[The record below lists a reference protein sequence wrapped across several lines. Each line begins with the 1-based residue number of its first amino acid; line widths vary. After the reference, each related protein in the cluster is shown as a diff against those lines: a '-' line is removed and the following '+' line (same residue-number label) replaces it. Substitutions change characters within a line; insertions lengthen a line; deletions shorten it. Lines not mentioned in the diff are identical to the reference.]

1 MDKVRWGVLSPAM
14 IAMKRVI
21 PAMREASNAVVTGI
35 ASRDL
40 VRAQAAAKE
49 AAVEKAYGSYEAM
62 LGDPAIEVVYI
73 ALPNHL
79 HVEWCLKAMDAGKHV
94 LCEKPL
100 SMNARE
106 AEPLIAAR
114 DRNGV
119 LIEEAFQIRNHPQW
133 AALRA
138 LIGSGEIGAVR
149 GAQALMCYNNR
160 NPADIRNR
168 PETGGGALYDVGSYA
183 ITGCRMA
190 FGAEPTRALG
200 LFEHDPAF
208 GTDRLTSAI
217 LQFPAGHATILIS
230 TQAGPSNVGS
240 HQHLGLI
247 AENGWVRMDF
257 PFAHSVPSPCHL
269 FIGGASSIGQKP
281 AREIAFE
288 PVNQYTLQAERFSAL
303 VRGEKVP
310 AFPIETSIANMRVLD
325 ALRRSAESG
334 TWENVG

>member
-14 IAMKRVI
+14 IAMKRMI
-21 PAMREASNAVVTGI
+21 PAMRNASNAVVHGI
-35 ASRDL
+35 ASRDAA
-40 VRAQAAAKE
+40 RAQAAANE
-49 AAVEKAYGSYEAM
+49 AGAAKAYGSYEAM
-62 LGDPAIEVVYI
+62 LADPDIEVVYV

-79 HVEWCLKAMDAGKHV
+79 HIAWCLKAMDAGKHV

-100 SMNARE
+100 AMTAQE

-114 DRNGV
+114 ERNGV

-138 LIGSGEIGAVR
+138 LIDSGEIGAVR
-149 GAQALMCYNNR
+149 GVQAMMCYNNR
-160 NPADIRNR
+160 NPVDIRNK

-183 ITGCRMA
+183 VTGCRMA

-200 LFEHDPAF
+200 LFERDPDF

-217 LQFPAGHATILIS
+217 LDFPAGQATILIS

-240 HQHLGLI
+240 HQYLGLI

-257 PFAHSVPSPCHL
+257 PFAHSVPTACHL
-269 FIGGASSIGQKP
+269 FIGGKTSIGSTP
-281 AREIAFE
+281 AREIAFA
-288 PVNQYTLQAERFSAL
+288 PVNQYTLQAERFSRL
-303 VRGEKVP
+303 VRGEKAQ
-310 AFPIETSIANMRVLD
+310 AFPIELGIANMRVLD
-325 ALRRSAESG
+325 ALRRSGASG
-334 TWENVG
+334 GWENV

>member
-35 ASRDL
+35 ASRDAT
-40 VRAQAAAKE
+40 RAREAAAS
-49 AAVEKAYGSYEAM
+49 AGVEKSYGSYEA
-62 LGDPAIEVVYI
+62 LLADPMIEVVYV

-79 HVEWCLKAMDAGKHV
+79 HTEWCLKAIAAGKHV

-100 SMNARE
+100 SMNAAE

-114 DRNGV
+114 DSAGV
-119 LIEEAFQIRNHPQW
+119 LIEEAFSIRNHPQW
-133 AALRA
+133 AALRH
-138 LIGSGEIGAVR
+138 LIDSGEIGAVR
-149 GAQALMCYNNR
+149 GVQTLMCYNNR
-160 NPADIRNR
+160 NPDDIRNK
-168 PETGGGALYDVGSYA
+168 PETGGGALYDVGSYTVA
-183 ITGCRMA
+183 GCRMA

-200 LFEHDPAF
+200 VFERDPDF

-217 LQFPAGHATILIS
+217 LHFPAGQATILIA
-230 TQAGPSNVGS
+230 TQAGPSTGGS

-247 AENGWVRMDF
+247 ADKGWARMDF
-257 PFAHSVPSPCHL
+257 PYAHSVPSPCHL
-269 FIGGASSIGQKP
+269 FIGGPSSIGTKP
-281 AREIAFE
+281 AREIAF
-288 PVNQYTLQAERFSAL
+288 PLVNQYTLQAERFSAL

-325 ALRRSAESG
+325 ALRRSAESRG
-334 TWENVG
+334 WENV